1 MARCRSLVTPLP
13 PWRWRGEPCVNAEIP
28 GCYPDGL
35 ELTIWGA
42 IEHSGTYDWL
52 AVEADGTQGW
62 AVTDY
67 LSFNRAAFPVTCNVP
82 VHPLDTRTG
91 VASVDALI
99 AAVHPGDAQA
109 LARNIAGVQVA
120 CTLNAQ
126 GIGGPPPCE
135 DGESEGTILDVLP
148 SSQCEGFYVCVENV
162 GNSFFAL
169 TRSAPCAFAVFEV
182 DARGRVKP
190 RLGAR

>member
-1 MARCRSLVTPLP
+1 MRA
-13 PWRWRGEPCVNAEIP
+13 EPCVNAEIP

-135 DGESEGTILDVLP
+135 DGPLP
-148 SSQCEGFYVCVENV
+148 
-162 GNSFFAL
+162 AL
-169 TRSAPCAFAVFEV
+169 TSETPPA
-182 DARGRVKP
+182 KP
-190 RLGAR
+190 VGLTAESTPEGGPREASPDPA